1 MDIVSVFSNFTQYI
15 CPRKEWTAQQWCQ
28 TRSEWYKAH
37 LSVSLRISQDSRSYS
52 WWVSECVKADIT
64 RLKVLS
70 WWVSWV
76 CHYRYHTTQG
86 PTDGECLSASLNH
99 IYSIQLKVLLMVS
112 VWMCHHITYISYDS
126 RTYSW
131 WVSECVTISH
141 IYHTTQGPTHG
152 ECLSVSPYHIYITW
166 LKVLPWWVSE
176 YVKADIT
183 RLKVLSWWVS
193 ERHHGYHTTQGPTHS
208 VSPWIS
214 HRYQG
219 LTHGDECLSVS
230 PWISLRY
237 HTTQG
242 PSHGVC

>member
-15 CPRKEWTAQQWCQ
+15 CPKKEWTAQQWCQ

-37 LSVSLRISQDSRSYS
+37 LSVSLQISHDSRSYW
-52 WWVSECVKADIT
+52 WWVSECVTI
-64 RLKVLS
+64 S
-70 WWVSWV
+70 
-76 CHYRYHTTQG
+76 HIYHTTQE
-86 PTDGECLSASLNH
+86 PTHGECLIMSVSPYH
-99 IYSIQLKVLLMVS
+99 IYIIRLKDLLMVS
-112 VWMCHHITYISYDS
+112 IWVCHHITYMSYDS

-152 ECLSVSPYHIYITW
+152 DCLSVSRQISHDSRSYHGECLSVSRQISHDSRSYW
-166 LKVLPWWVSE
+166 
-176 YVKADIT
+176 
-183 RLKVLSWWVS
+183 WWVS
-193 ERHHGYHTTQGPTHS
+193 ERHHRYHTTQGPTHS

-219 LTHGDECLSVS
+219 LSHGDECLSVS